1 MARIGAGRG
10 AGLAMDTSGQRGE
23 PGPYWPGMNPRALA
37 ALLTA
42 LLVLLPGSV
51 PAQPTV
57 WTPLI
62 NRLAGDGLDRTELVG
77 YFAAPEVAFN
87 PAIMADKVDRMVRK
101 QFEPKPPPT
110 QRTLEQT
117 SYGYFLK
124 PWVLAW
130 ANEFAQTHADTLSRA
145 EAKYGVPSDVVVALL
160 LVETKLGTYLGKDN
174 ALPSLASMAISNSLE
189 SIRPYLKT
197 VGASPERAAFAEASA
212 RDRAEWAYQEL
223 KAFILYAQSLG
234 QNPLE
239 IPGSIYGAIG
249 ICQFM
254 PTNIARYGATPR
266 GDGKVDLLNVDDAIF
281 SVANYLVGHGWKPG
295 LSYEGRKNVIYSYNH
310 SELYV
315 LGVLTVAD
323 LMRQARGE
331 PPLQPPKP

>member
-1 MARIGAGRG
+1 MHPAHFF
-10 AGLAMDTSGQRGE
+10 
-23 PGPYWPGMNPRALA
+23 A

-42 LLVLLPGSV
+42 LALLLPASV
-51 PAQPTV
+51 QAQPTV
-57 WTPLI
+57 WIPLI
-62 NRLAGDGLDRTELVG
+62 NRLSGEGLDREKLAQ
-77 YFAAPEVAFN
+77 YFADPDVIFN

-101 QFEPKPPPT
+101 QFDPQPQPT
-110 QRTLEQT
+110 KRTLQQT
-117 SYGYFLK
+117 SYGYYLK

-130 ANEFAQTHADTLSRA
+130 ANEFSQAHMATLRRA
-145 EAKYGVPSDVVVALL
+145 EAKYGVPPDIIVSLL

-189 SIRPYLKT
+189 PIRPYLKT
-197 VGASPERAAFAEASA
+197 VGSSPERAAYAEASA

-234 QNPLE
+234 LNPLE

-254 PTNIARYGATPR
+254 PSNILKYGAD
-266 GDGKVDLLNVDDAIF
+266 GDGDGRVDLLNVDDAIF
-281 SVANYLVGHGWKPG
+281 SVASYLVAHGWKPG
-295 LSYEGRKNVIYSYNH
+295 IGYEGRKTVIYAYNH
-310 SELYV
+310 SDLYV

-323 LMRQARGE
+323 MMRQARGE
-331 PPLQPPKP
+331 HPLQPPKP